1 MQKIIMTKLSKLEQR
16 LFTEYFDDGLLDLFV
31 GTGIALIGFMW
42 ILELV
47 ALGAIVPVLLA
58 PFWKIARQ
66 KIVEPRA
73 GVISFRAERKA
84 ENKSVF
90 TRWALFGL
98 VILIT
103 EIVLLEAPGS
113 KGIRNSDLLASM
125 IPALPAIL
133 IALPLTLVA
142 FFLKLSRF
150 AFYGTLAV
158 IFGMLATYDLGLEP
172 GHTLL
177 LTGLVI
183 FLLGLMVVHR
193 FLNEHPMDDEA
204 PKVSKNVQ

>member
-1 MQKIIMTKLSKLEQR
+1 MAKLPKLEQR
-16 LFTEYFDDGLLDLFV
+16 LFTEYFDDGLLDLFI

-42 ILELV
+42 LLELV
-47 ALGAIVPVLLA
+47 ALGAVIPVLLA

-66 KIVEPRA
+66 KVVEPRA
-73 GVISFRAERKA
+73 GVISFRTERNT

-90 TRWALFGL
+90 TKWALFGL

-103 EIVLLEAPGS
+103 EIVLLVAPGS
-113 KGIRNSDLLASM
+113 KGIRSSELLASI
-125 IPALPAIL
+125 IPALPAVL

-142 FFLKLSRF
+142 FFLKLGRF

-177 LTGLVI
+177 LTGLAI
-183 FLLGLMVVHR
+183 FLSGLMVLHR
-193 FLNEHPMDDEA
+193 FLKDHPMDDEA
-204 PKVSKNVQ
+204 YEVTNNGQ